1 MFNPTMPATGP
12 ARGYTRTWFVP
23 ADVMSFLLHA
33 VIGENESDGY
43 NIAETDSMRHDKM
56 HIFKNE
62 DP

>member
-1 MFNPTMPATGP
+1 MPATGP
-12 ARGYTRTWFVP
+12 ARGYTRTWFAP
-23 ADVMSFLLHA
+23 ADVTSFLLHA

-43 NIAETDSMRHDKM
+43 KGYNIAETDSMRLDKM